1 MCWSRQQ
8 GTDSSCPSS
17 LCEKNENIYSSLFGA
32 IAKDLR
38 MMSVRKKG
46 KKILVPGVRSLISS
60 YQRRC
65 SGEDQL
71 TSRPSGRRKTMGR
84 IRREKDGKEGRI
96 GRRGERQGRGGGERP
111 MLLDCLFSLHFYL
124 SP

>member
-1 MCWSRQQ
+1 
-8 GTDSSCPSS
+8 
-17 LCEKNENIYSSLFGA
+17 
-32 IAKDLR
+32 

-71 TSRPSGRRKTMGR
+71 TSWPSGRRKTMGR
-84 IRREKDGKEGRI
+84 IRRRKEGK
-96 GRRGERQGRGGGERP
+96 GWEGGENRKKRRKAG
-111 MLLDCLFSLHFYL
+111 
-124 SP
+124 